1 MIRAIYQ
8 SLLKWKSGKM
18 RQPLILSGARQVG
31 KTWLLKN
38 FGKNEYKNMVYIN
51 FEDAPGFK
59 VHFERDLKIPRILAA
74 LETESHEKIEPQ
86 STLII
91 FDEIQE
97 CHRALASLKYFAEN
111 APEYHIAAAGS
122 LLGVSMHE
130 GISFPVGKVD
140 RIEMHPMSF
149 AEFLAV
155 AEPRL
160 HKVLLSQDF
169 DLIND
174 LSEKFIDTLKTYLFI
189 GGMPRVV
196 ASYASDRDFEQ
207 AREIQNGILK
217 DHAADFSKH
226 IKGINIPKV
235 RMLFDSIPMHLAK
248 EKKKF
253 IYKEIKEGGRA
264 KEFEDAMDW
273 LVNSGVVHKVPNI
286 TTPNMPLSNYAER
299 EIFKLY
305 MVDVGLLSAKSGVK
319 MSVFLNPNYEVFSH
333 FNGALTEQFVLQE
346 LKVFLDMPVC
356 YWRREKGDAEVD
368 FIVQSEDRIIPIEAK
383 AGKSTKAKSLSVYIQ
398 KYNPKIA
405 VRVSLKNY
413 GKEGNLLSLPLY
425 LLGMF
430 REL

>member
-1 MIRAIYQ
+1 
-8 SLLKWKSGKM
+8 M
-18 RQPLILSGARQVG
+18 RQPLILNGARQVG
-31 KTWLLKN
+31 KTWLLKE
-38 FGKNEYKNMVYIN
+38 FGKNEYKNTVYIN
-51 FEDAPGFK
+51 FDETPGFK
-59 VHFERDLKIPRILAA
+59 AHFERDLKIPRILTA
-74 LETESHEKIEPQ
+74 LETESHEKIEAQ
-86 STLII
+86 NTLII

-122 LLGVSMHE
+122 LLGVAMHE

-155 AEPRL
+155 VEPQL
-160 HKVLLSQDF
+160 YKVLFSRDF
-169 DLIND
+169 ELIND
-174 LSEKFIDTLKTYLFI
+174 LSDKFIDALKTYFVI

-196 ASYASDRDFEQ
+196 ANYASDRDFEQ
-207 AREIQNGILK
+207 ARAIQNGILK
-217 DHAADFSKH
+217 DYAADFSKH
-226 IKGINIPKV
+226 IKGANIPKV
-235 RMLFDSIPMHLAK
+235 RMLFDSIPTHLAK

-273 LVNSGVVHKVPNI
+273 LANSGIVHKVPSL
-286 TTPNMPLSNYAER
+286 TTPNMPISDYADR

-305 MVDVGLLSAKSGVK
+305 MVDVGLLSAKSGIK
-319 MSVFLNPNYEVFSH
+319 MSTLLNPNYEMFNH

-346 LKVFLDMPVC
+346 LKFFSDMPIC

-368 FIVQSEDRIIPIEAK
+368 FIVQNGDKIIPIEAK
-383 AGKSTKAKSLSVYIQ
+383 AGKNTKAKSLSVYIQ
-398 KYNPKIA
+398 KYNPEIA
-405 VRVSLKNY
+405 IRVSLKNY

-430 REL
+430 RAL

>member
-1 MIRAIYQ
+1 
-8 SLLKWKSGKM
+8 M
-18 RQPLILSGARQVG
+18 RQPLILNGARQVG
-31 KTWLLKN
+31 KTWLLKE
-38 FGKNEYKNMVYIN
+38 FGKNEYKNTVYIN
-51 FEDAPGFK
+51 FDETPGFK
-59 VHFERDLKIPRILAA
+59 VHFERDLKIPRILTA
-74 LETESHEKIEPQ
+74 LETESNEKIEVQ
-86 STLII
+86 NTLII

-122 LLGVSMHE
+122 LLGVAMHE
-130 GISFPVGKVD
+130 GVNFPVGKVD

-155 AEPRL
+155 TEPQL
-160 HKVLLSQDF
+160 HNVLFSQDF
-169 DLIND
+169 ELIND
-174 LSEKFIDTLKTYLFI
+174 LSDKFIDALKTYFVI

-196 ASYASDRDFEQ
+196 ASYANDRDFEQ
-207 AREIQNGILK
+207 ARAIQNGILK
-217 DHAADFSKH
+217 DYAADFSKH
-226 IKGINIPKV
+226 IKGANIPKV
-235 RMLFDSIPMHLAK
+235 RMLFDSIPAHLAK

-273 LVNSGVVHKVPNI
+273 LANSGIVHKVPSL
-286 TTPNMPLSNYAER
+286 TTPNMPLLDYAER

-319 MSVFLNPNYEVFSH
+319 INTLLNSNYEIFSH

-346 LKVFLDMPVC
+346 LKFFSDMPIC

-368 FIVQSEDRIIPIEAK
+368 FIVQNEDKIIPIEAK
-383 AGKSTKAKSLSVYIQ
+383 AGKNTKAKSLSVYIQ
-398 KYNPKIA
+398 KYNPEIA
-405 VRVSLKNY
+405 IRVSLKNY

-430 REL
+430 KEL